1 MNYTIKKIK
10 IDEHLP
16 IVDELVGELHI
27 SEKEMNDKTADWN
40 LIRDNYLRFMAEC
53 EEENDGTFLIAETDG
68 KAIGFIFGYID
79 EKDDSNFEL
88 GEEDDLY
95 VSEGY
100 VKKEYRK
107 HGIYSALNKAFEET
121 YSNYKI
127 RKIYR
132 FTLCNNDTMQRWLA
146 SQGYR
151 PVRLVYEK
159 WL

>member
-1 MNYTIKKIK
+1 MNYSIKKIK
-10 IDEHLP
+10 ITENLP
-16 IVDELVGELHI
+16 IVDKLVGELHV
-27 SEKEMNDKTADWN
+27 SEKEMNDKTADWSH
-40 LIRDNYLRFMAEC
+40 IRNNYLQFMADC
-53 EEENDGTFLIAETDG
+53 EDENDGTFLIAEVDG
-68 KAIGFIFGYID
+68 RAIGFLFGYID

-88 GEEDDLY
+88 GDADDLY

-107 HGIYSALNKAFEET
+107 QGIYSALNKAFEES
-121 YSNYKI
+121 YSDYNI

-132 FTLCNNDTMQRWLA
+132 YTLCNNDTMQRWLA
-146 SQGYR
+146 SQGYT

>member
-1 MNYTIKKIK
+1 MNYSIKKIK
-10 IDEHLP
+10 ISDHLP
-16 IVDELVGELHI
+16 IVDELVGELHV
-27 SEKEMNDKTADWN
+27 SEKEMNDKTADWSQ
-40 LIRDNYLRFMAEC
+40 IRENYLNFMAEC
-53 EEENDGTFLIAETDG
+53 EEENEGSFLIAEMDG
-68 KAIGFIFGYID
+68 KAIGFLFGYIE

-88 GEEDDLY
+88 GEGNDLY

-107 HGIYSALNKAFEET
+107 QGIYSALNKAFEAM
-121 YSNYKI
+121 YSHQNI

-132 FTLCNNDTMQRWLA
+132 FTLCNNDTMQQWLA

>member
-1 MNYTIKKIK
+1 MNYSIKKIK
-10 IDEHLP
+10 ITDNLA
-16 IVDELVGELHI
+16 IVDELVGELHV
-27 SEKEMNDKTADWN
+27 SEKEMNDKTADWD

-53 EEENDGTFLIAETDG
+53 EEENDGTFLIAEIDG
-68 KAIGFIFGYID
+68 KVIGFLFGYID

-88 GEEDDLY
+88 GESDDLY

-107 HGIYSALNKAFEET
+107 QGIYSALNKAFEET
-121 YSNYKI
+121 YSDYKI

-132 FTLCNNDTMQRWLA
+132 YTLCNNDTMQRWLA

>member
-1 MNYTIKKIK
+1 MNYSIKKIK
-10 IDEHLP
+10 ITENLP
-16 IVDELVGELHI
+16 IVDELVGELHV
-27 SEKEMNDKTADWN
+27 SEKEMNDKTADWSQ
-40 LIRDNYLRFMAEC
+40 IRNNYLKFMAEC
-53 EEENDGTFLIAETDG
+53 EDENDGTFLIAEADG
-68 KAIGFIFGYID
+68 RAIGFLFGYID

-88 GEEDDLY
+88 GDADDLY

-107 HGIYSALNKAFEET
+107 QGIYSALNKAFEES
-121 YSNYKI
+121 YSDYNI

-132 FTLCNNDTMQRWLA
+132 YTLCNNDTMQRWLA
-146 SQGYR
+146 SQGYT

>member
-1 MNYTIKKIK
+1 MNYSIKKIK
-10 IDEHLP
+10 IKDNLA
-16 IVDELVGELHI
+16 IVNELVGELHV
-27 SEKEMNDKTADWN
+27 SEKEMNDKTADWT
-40 LIRDNYLRFMAEC
+40 LIRNNYLKFMSEC
-53 EEENDGTFLIAETDG
+53 EEENDGTFLIAEIDG
-68 KAIGFIFGYID
+68 KAIGFLFGYID
-79 EKDDSNFEL
+79 EKDDSNFEQ
-88 GEEDDLY
+88 GEGDDLY

-107 HGIYSALNKAFEET
+107 QGIYSALNKSFEET
-121 YSNYKI
+121 YSDYKI

-132 FTLCNNDTMQRWLA
+132 FTLCNNDTMQRWLN

>member
-1 MNYTIKKIK
+1 MNYSIKKIK
-10 IDEHLP
+10 IAENLP
-16 IVDELVGELHI
+16 IVDELVGELHV
-27 SEKEMNDKTADWN
+27 SEKEMNDKTADWSQ
-40 LIRDNYLRFMAEC
+40 IRENYLRFMAEC
-53 EEENDGTFLIAETDG
+53 EDENDGTFLIAEIDG
-68 KAIGFIFGYID
+68 KAIGFLFGYID

-88 GEEDDLY
+88 GEGDDLY

-107 HGIYSALNKAFEET
+107 QGIYSALNKAFEET
-121 YSNYKI
+121 YSDYKI

-132 FTLCNNDTMQRWLA
+132 YTLFNNETMQRWLA

-159 WL
+159 WK